1 MIRMKYFN
9 SSIARHLPLIAGL
22 TSAALL
28 LMPLESAA
36 AQPARAVAAAQPAAA
51 APALRSMHVAGNIWM
66 IVGQGGNVT
75 VQVGDAGVLVVDTQF
90 AAGADALI
98 AEIAR
103 ISGDKP
109 IRYILNTHVH
119 DDHIGGNARLR
130 SAGRQVIGGN
140 VARDVG
146 ARGGEAAGATIIAT
160 SGVLDR
166 MSEIKDLPSAAMPDD
181 AFPGELFDFAFNG
194 EAVQMVHIPH
204 AHTDGDML
212 VHFRRSDVIV
222 AGDLLNM
229 NSYPF
234 IDEARGGHIDGVI
247 DALNR
252 MLLIAVPA
260 DKQEGGTMII
270 PGHGRLTDEAD
281 VVEYRDM
288 LTIIRDRVRA
298 SVAKGL
304 TLEQVKAT
312 RPTFDYDG
320 RWGQTTGR
328 WTTEQFVEAVYR
340 GVKAP
345 AKQED

>member
-1 MIRMKYFN
+1 MHNNFTSTPRG
-9 SSIARHLPLIAGL
+9 LPLCAGL
-22 TSAALL
+22 TLALL
-28 LMPLESAA
+28 LLPISAA
-36 AQPARAVAAAQPAAA
+36 QAAAPARTPPAPVAAAP
-51 APALRSMHVAGNIWM
+51 APALRSMHVAGNVWM

-75 VQVGDAGVLVVDTQF
+75 VQIGEAGVLVVDTQF
-90 AAGADALI
+90 AQGADALI

-130 SAGRQVIGGN
+130 AAGRQVIGGN

-146 ARGGEAAGATIIAT
+146 ARGGEAAGATIITT

-166 MSEIKDLPSAAMPDD
+166 MAERKDLPSDAMPDD
-181 AFPGELFDFAFNG
+181 AFPGELFDFSFNG
-194 EAVQMVHIPH
+194 EAVQMVHITH
-204 AHTDGDML
+204 AHTDGDMM
-212 VHFRRSDVIV
+212 VHFRRSDVIA

-234 IDEARGGHIDGVI
+234 IDEERGGHIDGVI
-247 DALNR
+247 AALNR

-288 LTIIRDRVRA
+288 LTIIRARIQA
-298 SVAKGL
+298 SVTKGL
-304 TLEQVKAT
+304 TLDQVKAT

-328 WTTEQFVEAVYR
+328 WTTDQFIEAVYR
-340 GVKAP
+340 GVKNP
-345 AKQED
+345 VQQEH